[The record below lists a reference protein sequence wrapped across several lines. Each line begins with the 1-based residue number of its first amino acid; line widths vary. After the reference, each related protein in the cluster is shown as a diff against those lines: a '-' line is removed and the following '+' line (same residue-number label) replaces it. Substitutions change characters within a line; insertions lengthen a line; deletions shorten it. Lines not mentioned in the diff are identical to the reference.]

1 MDAVL
6 SQQSMMDSKWRP
18 VAFYS
23 KFLSLVERNYKIH
36 NKKILA
42 IICTLEE
49 WIHFLEGAPNLVG
62 IWTDHKNLEYF
73 ITVRK
78 LNWKQVH
85 WSLYLACFDFTLY
98 YYLKW
103 SMGKPDMLSQRPDY
117 GNRVLDNKNIVL
129 LHLEL
134 LAVQVLE
141 GLELTEL
148 NVLS

>member
-1 MDAVL
+1 M
-6 SQQSMMDSKWRP
+6 
-18 VAFYS
+18 
-23 KFLSLVERNYKIH
+23 
-36 NKKILA
+36 
-42 IICTLEE
+42 
-49 WIHFLEGAPNLVG
+49 
-62 IWTDHKNLEYF
+62 
-73 ITVRK
+73 TVRK

-103 SMGKPDMLSQRPDY
+103 SMDKPDMLSQRPDY

-141 GLELTEL
+141 GLKLTGL
-148 NVLS
+148 NVVF